1 MQAADFLLTV
11 GYLYLSYEIPQV
23 VGPQTTDDPV
33 ELITSYGR
41 LPIEEVED
49 KRPWSRRSGWR
60 VYASL

>member
-1 MQAADFLLTV
+1 MQAADLLLAV
-11 GYLYLSYEIPQV
+11 GYLCLSYEIPQV
-23 VGPQTTDDPV
+23 VGPQTTGDPV
-33 ELITSYGR
+33 ELITSLGK